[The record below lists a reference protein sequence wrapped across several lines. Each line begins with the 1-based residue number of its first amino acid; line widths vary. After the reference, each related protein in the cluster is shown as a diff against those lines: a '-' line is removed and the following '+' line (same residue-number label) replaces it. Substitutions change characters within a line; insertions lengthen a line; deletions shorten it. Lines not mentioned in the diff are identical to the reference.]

1 MLLPP
6 VAFSHHCT
14 CMHLCARDLHRSA
27 CHAPQPSVGT
37 VVRTGEEEDPIAVMT
52 VLNTVTHAA
61 APWARQVRAQLL
73 AKCSQPA
80 ERDSL
85 AKVCACMHPL
95 PLVATAPCL
104 FFLTTT
110 TATTTAAAATA
121 TTTAAAAGLGLTWN
135 WPDHQ
140 RAPYQLPAAAGAAT
154 AAGAA

>member
-85 AKVCACMHPL
+85 AKVCACMPTTSL
-95 PLVATAPCL
+95 PCDNCQHMHASPAVGRHCS
-104 FFLTTT
+104 
-110 TATTTAAAATA
+110 
-121 TTTAAAAGLGLTWN
+121 
-135 WPDHQ
+135 
-140 RAPYQLPAAAGAAT
+140 LPVLSHHYHRHHYCCCCHCYHYCCRCRPGTHLELA
-154 AAGAA
+154 